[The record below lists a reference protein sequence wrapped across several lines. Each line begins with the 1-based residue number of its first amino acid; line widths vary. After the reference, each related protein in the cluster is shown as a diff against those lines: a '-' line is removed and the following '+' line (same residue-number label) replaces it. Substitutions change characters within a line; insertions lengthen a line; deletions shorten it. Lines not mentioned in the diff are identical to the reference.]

1 MFYVYV
7 LKSPKHGQIYIGF
20 SADLRARMKGHQEKE
35 HPGWK
40 LVYYEA
46 YRDEQDARDRE
57 RRLKHYG
64 ATLGILKKRINRS
77 MDLSVELAGEA
88 PQPSPRECRP

>member
-1 MFYVYV
+1 MARF
-7 LKSPKHGQIYIGF
+7 YIGYT
-20 SADLRARMKGHQEKE
+20 ADLRARMQGHQEKE
-35 HPGWK
+35 HPEWL

-46 YRDEQDARDRE
+46 YRNEQDARNRE

-64 ATLGILKKRINRS
+64 GTLGILKKRIHRS

-88 PQPSPRECRP
+88 RLLSPRECRP